1 MNSTGSGC
9 IRFVKTVAAKSALA
23 VSLLPSQ
30 AAGRAKG
37 AVRRIILR
45 RPVLFMYICALAL
58 SAAVIVFA
66 PVLRDWMLAAG
77 STSLGVVGNDP
88 SRSREVDKL
97 RSRIRN
103 LQQQLDVNTPRKS
116 YLIVDTSNNRFKLM
130 SARKMIR
137 EGTCS
142 TGSYVKLT
150 AGEDRQWIFKTPRG
164 RFYVQLKE
172 KAPVWYK
179 PDWAFVEE
187 GQPVPPPF
195 SPERYEAGVL
205 GDYALHIGNGYLIHG
220 TLYKRLLGMPV
231 THGCVRMDDDDLRS
245 VYQNLTV
252 GSAVYIY

>member
-1 MNSTGSGC
+1 M
-9 IRFVKTVAAKSALA
+9 RTVAAESAQAASRLLIRAACRARDALA
-23 VSLLPSQ
+23 
-30 AAGRAKG
+30 RT
-37 AVRRIILR
+37 VRRH
-45 RPVLFMYICALAL
+45 PVLTAYLCSLAL

-66 PVLRDWMLAAG
+66 PALRDRMLAAG
-77 STSLGVVGNDP
+77 SATRTVDGDDK
-88 SRSREVDKL
+88 SRTRESEKL

-103 LQQQLDVNTPRKS
+103 LQQQLDVNTPRKP
-116 YLIVDTSNNRFKLM
+116 YLVVDTANNRFRLM
-130 SARKMIR
+130 KGRSVIR

-179 PDWAFVEE
+179 PDWAFIEE

-205 GDYALHIGNGYLIHG
+205 GDYALHIGDGYLIHG

-245 VYQNLTV
+245 VYQNLAV